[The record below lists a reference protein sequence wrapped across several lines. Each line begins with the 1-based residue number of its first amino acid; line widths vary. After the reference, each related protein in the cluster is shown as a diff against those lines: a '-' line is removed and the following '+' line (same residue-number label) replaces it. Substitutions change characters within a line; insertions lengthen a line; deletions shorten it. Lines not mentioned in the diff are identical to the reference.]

1 MKSKKRTTIITV
13 LSITVLVLILVF
25 GTVRIAKLARRDTQA
40 AARSVSLLY
49 LNELAGRREQVVED
63 DLTEKIDVIRVAIDL
78 MTEDDL
84 SDKTRLEAYQRR
96 MKKLYSL
103 DKFAFVD
110 TEGLI
115 YTSTGTEDNIGDY
128 GFDYKALSE
137 PHISV
142 LDREGAQRQ
151 VIIAV
156 PVSVPFRDKTL
167 QVCFMAIDM
176 SEMLSGVSI
185 GDQSSETTF
194 CNLYTSE
201 GVSLTDQVLGG
212 AAAEDNRLEA
222 LSRVTFDDGSSYE
235 QVEEDFRTGN
245 SRQVSFTYDGVQ
257 ETLSYVPV
265 KGTDWFL
272 TYLIRE
278 RLISGQI
285 ESVSRGIIT
294 RSIIQAALTIVVL
307 LGLFLYIFLQ
317 SRKTAKL
324 MLEKEKAD
332 AEHRVKQEEM
342 EHRIALQNE
351 LLAEK
356 E

>member
-1 MKSKKRTTIITV
+1 
-13 LSITVLVLILVF
+13 
-25 GTVRIAKLARRDTQA
+25 
-40 AARSVSLLY
+40 
-49 LNELAGRREQVVED
+49 
-63 DLTEKIDVIRVAIDL
+63 
-78 MTEDDL
+78 
-84 SDKTRLEAYQRR
+84 
-96 MKKLYSL
+96 
-103 DKFAFVD
+103 
-110 TEGLI
+110 
-115 YTSTGTEDNIGDY
+115 
-128 GFDYKALSE
+128 
-137 PHISV
+137 
-142 LDREGAQRQ
+142 
-151 VIIAV
+151 
-156 PVSVPFRDKTL
+156 
-167 QVCFMAIDM
+167 MAIDM

-212 AAAEDNRLEA
+212 AAAEDNLLEA

-285 ESVSRGIIT
+285 ESASRGIIT

-332 AEHRVKQEEM
+332 AEYRIKQEEM

-356 E
+356 EQKQQQDRMIRALSSDYKSVYYIEMDKNAGICYQSRTDMDGFKTDEQFPYLEAVTAYCRKYVMEPYREEFLKFICSLPPYWTSFDPRC